1 MRSWVT
7 AMQRYLTQNIVS
19 PVRYVIRK
27 KMKFGAVWQMKT
39 CRISLPVGRNG
50 AERSTRSFRV
60 FT

>member
-7 AMQRYLTQNIVS
+7 ATQRYFTQNIVT

-27 KMKFGAVWQMKT
+27 KMKLGAVWRMKT
-39 CRISLPVGRNG
+39 WRISPPVGRNG
-50 AERSTRSFRV
+50 AERSTGSFRV